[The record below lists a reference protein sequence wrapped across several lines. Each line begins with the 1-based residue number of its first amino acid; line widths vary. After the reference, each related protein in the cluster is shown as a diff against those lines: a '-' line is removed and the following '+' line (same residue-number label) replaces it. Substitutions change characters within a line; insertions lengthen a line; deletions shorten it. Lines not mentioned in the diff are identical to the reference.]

1 MTLKSIL
8 NYMQRNDPNGEY
20 DDAIAIAEGTDPVKQ
35 AEIAREMMTI
45 LDRWIW
51 DFGDDDSRMVGKLN
65 EMFLFCYRYAKER
78 EANPHNFCS
87 AKMGGITMPGK
98 FRGMDILYKS
108 KRKMLLFN
116 EFDLGWQYKIY
127 TKHDNVWRY
136 DIALGTLCE
145 AEIYYDRIYDGN

>member
-8 NYMQRNDPNGEY
+8 QYMQRNDPNGEY

-51 DFGDDDSRMVGKLN
+51 DLGDDDSRMVGKLN

-78 EANPHNFCS
+78 EAKAPE
-87 AKMGGITMPGK
+87 
-98 FRGMDILYKS
+98 
-108 KRKMLLFN
+108 LLLN
-116 EFDLGWQYKIY
+116 
-127 TKHDNVWRY
+127 
-136 DIALGTLCE
+136 
-145 AEIYYDRIYDGN
+145 

>member
-20 DDAIAIAEGTDPVKQ
+20 DDAIAIAEGTDTAKQ

-45 LDRWIW
+45 LDRWM
-51 DFGDDDSRMVGKLN
+51 DDVGDDPLSCSQLN

-78 EANPHNFCS
+78 EAKPPELLY
-87 AKMGGITMPGK
+87 TTEK
-98 FRGMDILYKS
+98 FRGMDVLYKG
-108 KRKMLLFN
+108 KRKMLLYN
-116 EFDLGWQYKIY
+116 QFDLGWQYKIY

-145 AEIYYDRIYDGN
+145 AVTYYDRIYDGN